1 MRIGID
7 IDGVIT
13 DVGKF
18 QLEYG
23 SKFYFE
29 KYHKSIKNHKGYEVS
44 DIFDV
49 SKEMD
54 DEFWNQYFID
64 YSKNASPR
72 GFASEVMKKLKEN
85 GNELYIITARGNYL
99 FHSGSVMSYDENKK
113 VVLNWL
119 EKNGII
125 YDKIIFSPEDKLQI
139 CKENHID
146 LMIEDKPR
154 NIEMISKEIPVICFH
169 NEYNESIQG
178 ENITRCY
185 SWYDIYSKISNL
197 KDGRQ

>member
-49 SKEMD
+49 SEEMD
-54 DEFWNQYFID
+54 DEFWNQYFLD

-72 GFASEVMKKLKEN
+72 GFVSEVMKKLKEN
-85 GNELYIITARGNYL
+85 SNELYIITARGNY
-99 FHSGSVMSYDENKK
+99 FSHSGSVMSYDENKK

-197 KDGRQ
+197 KDGR

>member
-23 SKFYFE
+23 IKFYFE
-29 KYHKSIKNHKGYEVS
+29 KYHKSIQNHKGYEVS

-49 SKEMD
+49 SEEMD
-54 DEFWNQYFID
+54 DEFWNQYFVD
-64 YSKNASPR
+64 YSRNVSPR
-72 GFASEVMKKLKEN
+72 GFVSEVMKKLKED
-85 GNELYIITARGNYL
+85 GNELYIITARGNYIS
-99 FHSGSVMSYDENKK
+99 HSGSVMSYDENKK

-185 SWYDIYSKISNL
+185 SWYDIYFKISNL
-197 KDGRQ
+197 QSGR